1 MDAAMIGTTRGSAK
15 SLPGQTAR
23 AAMVAVAALAALAA
37 LVAGCAS
44 RPTTHTSPSTQPTPV
59 FLTHA
64 EDLRPSP
71 DHGDRWYDLSRRL
84 GNYKAFIVEKPAI
97 MPDLAMRGA
106 VFTSEQREMLAASYQ
121 DEFRKALSSPHSV
134 TDTPGPDV
142 ARIRS
147 AITSVARSLNA
158 KTGVRQD
165 GGATREME
173 IVDSLS
179 GERLAAVIERDLG
192 QDYHAPTTDRPFH
205 DARATFTHWSARL
218 TLMLRDVERLATRP

>member
-1 MDAAMIGTTRGSAK
+1 MDAAKIDTSRDNANHHGRSI
-15 SLPGQTAR
+15 AR
-23 AAMVAVAALAALAA
+23 AVMLAVAATIV

-44 RPTTHTSPSTQPTPV
+44 HPAASARPSSQPTPA

-64 EDLRPSP
+64 DNLRPSP

-97 MPDLAMRGA
+97 MPDRAMRGA
-106 VFTSEQREMLAASYQ
+106 VLTTEQREMLASSYQ
-121 DEFRKALSSPHSV
+121 DEMRQALSTPYSV
-134 TDTPGPDV
+134 TDSPGPGV

-147 AITSVARSLNA
+147 AITAVARSVNTA
-158 KTGVRQD
+158 TGARQD
-165 GGATREME
+165 GGANREME
-173 IVDSLS
+173 IVDSVS
-179 GERLAAVIERDLG
+179 GERLAAVIELDMG
-192 QDYHAPTTDRPFH
+192 QDEHAPTTDRPFH